1 MSGPSRAVDDDA
13 DAADRHRDG
22 RSAAAQEQPHDGER
36 RPTADPAA
44 PDEGEVFSIGG
55 AFGGAN
61 GLLDTGL
68 PGVVF
73 VVAYTASGQ
82 DMRLSIILALGCA
95 GLLTVL
101 RLVRRQSLQ
110 HAVAGF
116 LGVAVAAY
124 IASRTGRPQD
134 FFLPGLLINAGYAL
148 AYAASIL
155 LRWPLIGFV
164 VAGFQQSSL
173 TAWRRDPVLLRA
185 YSRASWV
192 WVAMFLVRL
201 AVQLPLY
208 LIGEPALVALGVAR
222 VAMGWPVF
230 LVAIWLSYLVIKNSV
245 PEGHRVRT
253 DPPRTEPSSD
263 TDAVPAPPRASP

>member
-1 MSGPSRAVDDDA
+1 VSSRSDA
-13 DAADRHRDG
+13 SDPRPVSRPAGASDPG
-22 RSAAAQEQPHDGER
+22 AGESAPDGESD
-36 RPTADPAA
+36 A
-44 PDEGEVFSIGG
+44 GELYSIGG
-55 AFGGAN
+55 AFGGAS

-68 PGVVF
+68 PGVAF

-82 DMRLSIILALGCA
+82 DMRLAVILALTCA

-110 HAVAGF
+110 HAIAGF

-124 IASRTGRPQD
+124 IASRTGRPED
-134 FFLPGLLINAGYAL
+134 FFLPGLLINAAYAL
-148 AYAASIL
+148 AYAVSIL
-155 LRWPLIGFV
+155 VRWPLIGIV
-164 VAGFQQSSL
+164 VAGFQQTSL

-185 YSRASWV
+185 YSRASWI

-208 LIGEPALVALGVAR
+208 LVGEDALVALGIAR

-230 LVAIWLSYLVIKNSV
+230 LVAIWLSYLVIKRTV
-245 PEGHRVRT
+245 PSGHRVRT
-253 DPPRTEPSSD
+253 ERPRDEAGSEPAAEAANVEP
-263 TDAVPAPPRASP
+263 TRP

>member
-1 MSGPSRAVDDDA
+1 MSSRSDA
-13 DAADRHRDG
+13 SDPRPVSRPAGASDPGAGESAPGGESDA
-22 RSAAAQEQPHDGER
+22 GELY
-36 RPTADPAA
+36 
-44 PDEGEVFSIGG
+44 SIGG
-55 AFGGAN
+55 AFGGAS

-68 PGVVF
+68 PGVAF

-82 DMRLSIILALGCA
+82 DMRLAVILALTFA

-110 HAVAGF
+110 HAIAGF

-124 IASRTGRPQD
+124 IASRTGRPED
-134 FFLPGLLINAGYAL
+134 FFLPGLLINAAYAL
-148 AYAASIL
+148 AYAVSIL
-155 LRWPLIGFV
+155 VRWPLIGIV
-164 VAGFQQSSL
+164 VAGFQQTSL

-185 YSRASWV
+185 YSRASWI

-208 LIGEPALVALGVAR
+208 LVGEDALVALGIAR

-230 LVAIWLSYLVIKNSV
+230 LVAIWLSYLVIKRTV
-245 PEGHRVRT
+245 PSGHRVRT
-253 DPPRTEPSSD
+253 ERPRDEAGSEPAAEAEAEAEGVEP
-263 TDAVPAPPRASP
+263 TRP